1 MNTPTRTAEHRAH
14 AANGLAGLRLVSA
27 ALALAFIL
35 SPTLALAQPTPP
47 PTPELASPTTS
58 APADP
63 NTFTGPPGPGTPT
76 TPATPAT
83 APAGTTPNAAPFIDI
98 KVGGESGGLPTAIK
112 IILLLGAMSFIPA
125 MLLAMTSFTRIVI
138 VLSMVRMGM
147 GTMQLPPN
155 RVLVSLALFLTAFT
169 MAPVFGRIW
178 DTAFIP
184 WEAGQLTDMAA
195 LDAALAPLRDF
206 MAIHTRHEHIEL
218 FMSLAGDARPNGIAD
233 VPTLTLIPAFILSEL
248 ETAFQMGALLFLPF
262 LVIELVVGSV
272 LMSMGMMMLP
282 PSTIALPL
290 KILVF
295 VAVDGWALVVG
306 SLAKS
311 ITGAS

>member
-1 MNTPTRTAEHRAH
+1 MTTPTPPAPSRTHRPGGPAP
-14 AANGLAGLRLVSA
+14 LRLVSA
-27 ALALAFIL
+27 ALALAL
-35 SPTLALAQPTPP
+35 TLVPTLALAQPTPP
-47 PTPELASPTTS
+47 PPPELTAPTTS

-63 NTFTGPPGPGTPT
+63 GTFTGPPAPGTPGSAG
-76 TPATPAT
+76 TPTPS
-83 APAGTTPNAAPFIDI
+83 GTTPNAAPFIDI
-98 KVGGESGGLPTAIK
+98 RVGGESSGLPTALK

-147 GTMQLPPN
+147 GTMSLPPN

-169 MAPVFGRIW
+169 MAPVFGKIW
-178 DTAFIP
+178 DTAFVP
-184 WEAGQLTDMAA
+184 WEAGQLTDSAA

-206 MAIHTRHEHIEL
+206 MAIHTRQEHIEL
-218 FMSLAGDARPNGIAD
+218 FMGLAGDARPGSIAD

>member
-1 MNTPTRTAEHRAH
+1 MTTPTPTAPNRPYRTGGPARA
-14 AANGLAGLRLVSA
+14 RLVSA
-27 ALALAFIL
+27 VLALALL
-35 SPTLALAQPTPP
+35 LLPTLALAQPAPP
-47 PTPELASPTTS
+47 PPPELTAPTTS

-63 NTFTGPPGPGTPT
+63 NTFTGPTAPGTPT
-76 TPATPAT
+76 V
-83 APAGTTPNAAPFIDI
+83 APPSATTPNAAPFIDI
-98 KVGGESGGLPTAIK
+98 KVGGESGGLPTALK

-147 GTMQLPPN
+147 GTMSLPPN

-169 MAPVFGRIW
+169 MAPVFGKIW
-178 DTAFIP
+178 DTAFVP

-195 LDAALAPLRDF
+195 VDAALAPLRDF

-218 FMSLAGDARPNGIAD
+218 FMSLAGDARPNNITD

>member
-1 MNTPTRTAEHRAH
+1 MTTPTPPAPNRPHHFGGPARA
-14 AANGLAGLRLVSA
+14 RLVSTV
-27 ALALAFIL
+27 LALTIL
-35 SPTLALAQPTPP
+35 LLPTVALAQPTPP
-47 PTPELASPTTS
+47 PAPELTAPTTS
-58 APADP
+58 TPADP
-63 NTFTGPPGPGTPT
+63 NTSTGTPAPGPSTST
-76 TPATPAT
+76 ATPGT
-83 APAGTTPNAAPFIDI
+83 STTTPNAAPFIDI
-98 KVGGESGGLPTAIK
+98 KVGGESGGLPTALK

-125 MLLAMTSFTRIVI
+125 ALLAMTSFTRIVI

-147 GTMQLPPN
+147 GTMSLPPN

-169 MAPVFGRIW
+169 MAPVFGKIW

-184 WEAGQLTDMAA
+184 WEAGQLTDTAA

-206 MAIHTRHEHIEL
+206 MAIHTRQEHIEL
-218 FMSLAGDARPNGIAD
+218 FMGLAGDARPGSIAD

>member
-1 MNTPTRTAEHRAH
+1 MTTPTPPAPNRPHHFGGPARA
-14 AANGLAGLRLVSA
+14 RLVSTV
-27 ALALAFIL
+27 LALTIL
-35 SPTLALAQPTPP
+35 LLPTVALAQPTPP
-47 PTPELASPTTS
+47 PAPELTAPTTS
-58 APADP
+58 TPADP
-63 NTFTGPPGPGTPT
+63 NTSTGTPAPGTST
-76 TPATPAT
+76 STATPGT
-83 APAGTTPNAAPFIDI
+83 STTTPNAAPFIDI
-98 KVGGESGGLPTAIK
+98 KVGGESGGLPTALK

-147 GTMQLPPN
+147 GTMSLPPN

-169 MAPVFGRIW
+169 MAPVFGKIW

-184 WEAGQLTDMAA
+184 WEAGQLTDTAA

-206 MAIHTRHEHIEL
+206 MAIHTRQEHIEL
-218 FMSLAGDARPNGIAD
+218 FMGLAGDARPGSIAD